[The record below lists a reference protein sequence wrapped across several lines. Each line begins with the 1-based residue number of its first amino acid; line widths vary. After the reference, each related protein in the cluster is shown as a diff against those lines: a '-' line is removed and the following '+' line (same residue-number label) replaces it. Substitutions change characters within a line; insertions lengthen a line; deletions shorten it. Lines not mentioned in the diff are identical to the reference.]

1 MKNWVKYLVGAA
13 LAYGICVLLGGK
25 TLSTEFTTAVELGLI
40 MGIFFFVVVGPIH
53 FLLQLIGHFIVT
65 RLKRPISR
73 RMETIVLNFPAFA
86 VFFILLVGTAIP
98 MSSVEMRAAFREHLN
113 NSIPESVIVKGYRM
127 ERGMNDGTYTFLF
140 SINKTDLDQLLKS
153 QGYVL
158 QASEEARISYYQ
170 EMAQPFSLTAPITVY
185 LSETNT
191 GTSKFQKNII
201 VSSNQEDALF
211 IESFH

>member
-1 MKNWVKYLVGAA
+1 MKGWVKYLVGAV
-13 LAYGICVLLGGK
+13 LAYGICVLLGGR
-25 TLSTEFTTAVELGLI
+25 TFSTEFTTAVELGLV

-53 FLLQLIGHFIVT
+53 FLLQLIGHFIIT

-73 RMETIVLNFPAFA
+73 RIETIVLNFPAFA
-86 VFFILLVGTAIP
+86 VFITLIVGVAIP
-98 MSSVEMRAAFREHLN
+98 MSSAEMRAVFKEHLN
-113 NSIPESVIVKGYRM
+113 NSIPETVVVKGYRM
-127 ERGMNDGTYTFLF
+127 ERGMDHGTYIFLF
-140 SINKTDLDQLLKS
+140 SINKNDLDQLLKS

-158 QASEEARISYYQ
+158 QASEEARIRIYK
-170 EMAQPFSLTAPITVY
+170 EMAQPFSLNAPITVY

-191 GTSKFQKNII
+191 DTSKFQKNII